1 MAKFPPLPEPEA
13 LGMDFDKGWDGVRA
27 YGFTAEQMRARD
39 LEIWRMAME
48 AAAAECASRAVRMA
62 TDLQERGARECE
74 HAIRA
79 LPEPSHQ

>member
-1 MAKFPPLPEPEA
+1 MAKFPPLPAHPDCHVMRWTESE
-13 LGMDFDKGWDGVRA
+13 LRA
-27 YGFTAEQMRARD
+27 IRARD

-79 LPEPSHQ
+79 LPEPGHE